1 MEFSVC
7 RTGVKIADTHV
18 TLKSAVFGGNVQ
30 LLLFLV
36 VGNSYDTN
44 EFNIRSESAFCVV
57 NTIRLIPRG

>member
-1 MEFSVC
+1 M
-7 RTGVKIADTHV
+7 KIADSDV
-18 TLKSAVFGGNVQ
+18 ILKSAVFGGNVQ

-44 EFNIRSESAFCVV
+44 EFNSRSESAFCAV